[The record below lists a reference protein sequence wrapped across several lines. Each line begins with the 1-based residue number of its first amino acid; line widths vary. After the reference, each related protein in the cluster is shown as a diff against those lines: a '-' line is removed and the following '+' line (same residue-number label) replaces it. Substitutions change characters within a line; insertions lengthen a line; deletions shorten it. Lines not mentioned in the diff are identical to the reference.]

1 MKHQIEQAEPLH
13 KRRPTT
19 RYQADV
25 RKGLTSEQVSEYRE
39 NGWDN
44 CSVQPPSKT
53 TKEIIKSNL
62 LTYFNLIFL
71 LIAILLVVVGSF
83 RDLTFLPIIIA
94 NTLIGIIQELNAKK
108 TLEKLTVLNAPK
120 VRAVRNG
127 KTKMVSSEDLVLD
140 DIVIFTAG
148 NQICAD
154 AVVAEGEVSV
164 NESLLTG
171 ESDEITKKPGDHLMS
186 GSFIVS
192 GSCYA
197 RLEKVGADSYIS
209 KLTIEAKATKEGEQS
224 EMIRSLNKLV
234 MVVGIL
240 IIPIGLILFGQQYIY
255 AKASLR
261 DSVTSMVAAI
271 IGMIPE
277 GLYLLASVTLAVS
290 VVRLSMKKVLVH
302 DMKCIETLAR
312 VNVLCVDK
320 TGTITENTMKVN
332 SICPLLAYDPEHMD
346 PLEETLSDFAAAQS
360 PDNIT
365 MAALQESFKTPGGM
379 TPVSITSFSS
389 AYKYSSATF
398 SDASYVLGAP
408 EFVLREDYSEYQ
420 EIIEEKSSKGYRV
433 LVFGKYAGTPTGK
446 ELTEKVTPLCLILL
460 SNPIR
465 KDAPETFRF
474 FAKQGV
480 AIKVISGDNPVTVSE
495 VAKQAGIADADK
507 FVDAATLRSM
517 EDISKAV
524 LEYTVFGRVTPNQ
537 KRQFVQALK
546 AAGKTVAM
554 TGDGVNDVLAL
565 KDADCSVAMA
575 SGSDAAAQASQLVL
589 LESDFARMPDVVME
603 GRQVVN
609 NLERSGSLFLVK
621 NIFSLLMSM
630 FSIIFSISYPLEPS
644 QVSLISMFTIGMP
657 AFFLSQV
664 PNKNLIRGHFIT
676 NILLKALPAGI
687 TDAVIVGALVI
698 FGETFNVSSLD
709 ISTAATML
717 LAIVGFML
725 LYQISKPMD
734 LIRWIIW
741 GISIVGLIFCSI
753 FLKDLFAITGMSTRC
768 IMLFLVFSI
777 ITEPLFRYLTK
788 LVTMLRNLYLK
799 LRHRE
804 AEIQETA

>member
-717 LAIVGFML
+717 LAIVGFMI